1 MLTKINSYRCF
12 SAKKILQFLANYIS
26 YAIWLDKPSFIN
38 FSRNRRIMMIVFK
51 CINAFFHHKTARCS
65 IAYLFQ
71 STWNRVCIS
80 SLRFCFSWLPEM
92 PGPRWWL
99 YFYLR
104 SAWFDMVPWDFFS
117 MSAWFNM
124 VPWGPAL
131 FHTGP
136 PHGLCQVRGGRRINL
151 PAPPKFS
158 RAPPKFCSSENSC
171 SYKIIYGS
179 SETSAPK

>member
-1 MLTKINSYRCF
+1 MIVVK
-12 SAKKILQFLANYIS
+12 
-26 YAIWLDKPSFIN
+26 FIN
-38 FSRNRRIMMIVFK
+38 V
-51 CINAFFHHKTARCS
+51 FFHHKTSRSS

-80 SLRFCFSWLPEM
+80 GLGFCFSWLPEM
-92 PGPRWWL
+92 VQCDDLRL

-104 SAWFDMVPWDFFS
+104 
-117 MSAWFNM
+117 SAWFNM

-136 PHGLCQVRGGRRINL
+136 PHGLCQVQGGRRINL

-171 SYKIIYGS
+171 SYKILPLLHK
-179 SETSAPK
+179 SAPLNRSSKIPLDCFPFCLLTLLT